1 MSFCDKIIDTEAIS
15 GAGNTGI
22 LRWPIYPVVSLR
34 LRVETD
40 CGAGESVTF
49 KGLFVFA
56 ADDTNETQ
64 FWTAD
69 LNNATQEASF
79 ILNRNNVSPLPD
91 YFKFT
96 WTSVVGAFTL
106 DLWAC
111 IAVQ

>member
-1 MSFCDKIIDTEAIS
+1 MPFCDKIIDSQAIS

-49 KGLFVFA
+49 DGRFVFA
-56 ADDTNETQ
+56 SDDTNESV
-64 FWTAD
+64 FWTAN
-69 LNNATQEASF
+69 LNNTTQEAAF
-79 ILNRNNVSPLPD
+79 VLNRNNVSPLPD

-96 WTSVVGAFTL
+96 WASVVGAFTL
-106 DLWAC
+106 DLYAC
-111 IAVQ
+111 VAVQ